1 MSCAVR
7 SNGVRSQILELVGS
21 GHSADEIRELVGPL
35 ADEGDLGY
43 AESLVRVRDE
53 VRKEKL
59 SRGITRTR
67 SGA

>member
-1 MSCAVR
+1 MKRASR

-21 GHSADEIRELVGPL
+21 GHSADEIRAQLGGL

-59 SRGITRTR
+59 SRGIARAR
-67 SGA
+67 SSA

>member
-1 MSCAVR
+1 MKRDNR

-21 GHSADEIRELVGPL
+21 GHSADEIRARLGAL
-35 ADEGDLGY
+35 ADENDLGY

-59 SRGITRTR
+59 SRGMNRAPSR
-67 SGA
+67 A

>member
-1 MSCAVR
+1 MKRGNR

-21 GHSADEIRELVGPL
+21 GHSADEIRAHLGAL

-43 AESLVRVRDE
+43 AKSLVRVRDE

-59 SRGITRTR
+59 SRGLAR
-67 SGA
+67 SRSRA